1 MANGHGGKRAGA
13 GRKPDDK
20 ATSIRK
26 LARDLCT
33 EGLKEMARLALEA
46 ESESVRASAFDRLF
60 KVAYGKDLRHVDPEV
75 EPVVQIVRWAN
86 SDEEATPDPAYPNGR
101 HA

>member
-13 GRKPDDK
+13 GRKPDEE

-26 LARDLCT
+26 LARELCAA
-33 EGLKEMARLALEA
+33 GLKEMARLALEA

-60 KVAYGKDLRHVDPEV
+60 RVAYGKELSETD
-75 EPVVQIVRWAN
+75 EPRTVVQIVRWAN
-86 SDEEATPDPAYPNGR
+86 CDEEAIPDPAYQNRERPR
-101 HA
+101 